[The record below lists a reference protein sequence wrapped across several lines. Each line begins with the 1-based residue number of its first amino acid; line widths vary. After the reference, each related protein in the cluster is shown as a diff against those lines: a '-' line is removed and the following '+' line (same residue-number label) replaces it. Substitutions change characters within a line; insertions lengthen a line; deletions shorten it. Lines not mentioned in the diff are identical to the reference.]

1 MKRWITFLSLAAGLA
16 SAQQVQQFQPTPPS
30 PPAAEAKGNAPDQDA
45 KPAQMVPPAGKILA
59 QDAKPV
65 PANPAADKA
74 LAQDAKPVPV
84 VKPKLETGKGEPAPA
99 PVPDKAIPQAY
110 SEEHYAS
117 TWRRNPFLLETK
129 PKEGAP
135 TVGFAEDWEL
145 KGLTR
150 IQGQP
155 QALLNNKKT
164 QESHWVRT
172 TEDKD
177 GFKLLK
183 ATIDRDLHKS
193 SVEVTKAGEAAP
205 ATFTFPEV
213 AAAPATGARPGAP
226 VPGVRPGSPMPTPG
240 TNPIRQPGMPNGQ
253 VPNNAMRQ
261 PGAPPQ
267 AAGQPGNGIPRMNP
281 AIQPGAQPTQG
292 TRRRVLIPPTA
303 PR

>member
-16 SAQQVQQFQPTPPS
+16 FAQQAKQLQPTPPS
-30 PPAAEAKGNAPDQDA
+30 PPKG
-45 KPAQMVPPAGKILA
+45 
-59 QDAKPV
+59 
-65 PANPAADKA
+65 KA
-74 LAQDAKPVPV
+74 LAQDAKPAPVVPV
-84 VKPKLETGKGEPAPA
+84 TDKTLVQDAKPVPAVPAADKTLAQDLKAVPSAKPKLETGKGEPAPA
-99 PVPDKAIPQAY
+99 AVPDKAIPQAY

-177 GFKLLK
+177 GFKLLE

-193 SVEVTKAGEAAP
+193 SVKVTKAGEAAA

-226 VPGVRPGSPMPTPG
+226 VPGVRPGGQMPTPG

-253 VPNNAMRQ
+253 VPNNAIRQ
-261 PGAPPQ
+261 LGAPPQ

-281 AIQPGAQPTQG
+281 AMQPGGQPNQG